1 MTVKT
6 YSAWSYGHS
15 ITTENNQLPFS
26 ENGIDELVGELNSG
40 GYTISSLATEMARS
54 MNSVGTLNYT
64 ASVDR
69 TTGIITISGDSNFF
83 LYVTSS
89 TLSGISAYQELGFT
103 TERSGA
109 NTYDGDERS
118 GSIFEP
124 QFLLQS
130 YVDFVDNQKSNNVTV
145 QESATGKVQVVKYGN
160 VNFMEC
166 NITLQTNIPQGKG
179 SIIKNDV
186 AGYDNLL
193 AFMQY
198 ATTKQP
204 LEFYKDI
211 DDPENTFTDCIVEKT
226 ASDSKGTGFKLKEL
240 YSRGFADWWETGIIS
255 FRELK

>member
-15 ITTENNQLPFS
+15 ITTNNNQLPFDEGS
-26 ENGIDELVGELNSG
+26 GELVAQLNSG
-40 GYTISSLATEMARS
+40 GYTIASLATEMARS

-69 TTGIITISGDSNFF
+69 LTGLITISGDSNFD
-83 LYVTSS
+83 LLVTSS
-89 TLSGISAYQELGFT
+89 SLSAISAYEILGFT
-103 TERSGA
+103 TERTGA
-109 NTYDGDERS
+109 STYDGDIRS
-118 GSIFEP
+118 GSYFEP

-130 YVDFVDNQKSNNVTV
+130 YVDFVDNQSSNNVTV

-160 VNFMEC
+160 VNIMEC
-166 NITLQTNIPQGKG
+166 NITLQTNISQSRD
-179 SIIKNDV
+179 SIIKNDP

-193 AFMQY
+193 SFMQY

-204 LEFYKDI
+204 MEFYKDI

-226 ASDSKGTGFKLKEL
+226 SADSKGTGFKLREL

-255 FRELK
+255 FRELT